1 MKKQNNSTETYP
13 IHVGA
18 DSISAQRHRGIKNA
32 HGITLIAL
40 VITKLVPTA

>member
-1 MKKQNNSTETYP
+1 MEKQKMKNAL
-13 IHVGA
+13 VGA
-18 DSISAQRHRGIKNA
+18 DSISAQGHKDIANI